1 MICNTDIIDVWIDI
15 IIITIIVILIWLKIR
30 YVLRNK
36 KNCHCYLIFEPHIF
50 LCRKAKYRSTAF
62 TKYFSFYREIKKKE
76 NCKLQKLSPT
86 ETLQTECKKS
96 FGGAKKNEEETFSFF
111 LNARNL
117 VRRTKFWIRHVA

>member
-1 MICNTDIIDVWIDI
+1 MSIQ
-15 IIITIIVILIWLKIR
+15 
-30 YVLRNK
+30 YVFLNR
-36 KNCHCYLIFEPHIF
+36 KNRHCYY
-50 LCRKAKYRSTAF
+50 RKAKYGSTAF

-96 FGGAKKNEEETFSFF
+96 FGGAKKNEEEETFSFF

-117 VRRTKFWIRHVA
+117 VRRIKF